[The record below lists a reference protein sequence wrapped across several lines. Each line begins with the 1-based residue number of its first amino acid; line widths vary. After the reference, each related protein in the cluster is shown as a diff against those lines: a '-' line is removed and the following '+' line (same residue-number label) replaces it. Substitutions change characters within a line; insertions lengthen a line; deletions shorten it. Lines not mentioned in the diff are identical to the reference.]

1 MEKEKLTYTQAMKR
15 LEHIVSEIE
24 NNQTDI
30 DQICDK
36 IKEAQSLIKFCQEK
50 LYKTDRD
57 VSLLLNNGDK
67 K

>member
-1 MEKEKLTYTQAMKR
+1 MEKEKLTYTQAMER

-57 VSLLLNNGDK
+57 VSQLLNNEDK